1 MKSNDLIRLTNNC
14 YWSVQTES
22 LFVDGEDAKLSVSQK
37 KLFKFLV
44 KNINKPVLN
53 LDILYE
59 LNDSQDREFNEKS
72 VRNFIT
78 GLRKSLPC
86 LNIVNI
92 YGGYYMLKS
101 EQISRSLK
109 LKEQFF
115 EIIEQSKNPIVVTSP
130 NEYDNPIIYVNE
142 AFCELFGYEYE
153 EAVGQNCRFL
163 HGDDTEQEALKE
175 IREAISAQKSVEVNI
190 CNYTKEGNMVFEDIT
205 ISPIFDKQKEQLSYF
220 LGIYKDIRSVPLFL
234 KKIQEVL

>member
-1 MKSNDLIRLTNNC
+1 MKNNKLIRLANSC
-14 YWSVQTES
+14 YWSMETES
-22 LFVDGEDAKLSVSQK
+22 LSVDGVDAKLSISQK

-44 KNINKPVLN
+44 KHINKPVLN

-59 LNDSQDREFNEKS
+59 INDSQEREFNEKS

-101 EQISRSLK
+101 EQISKSLK

-153 EAVGQNCRFL
+153 EAVGKNCRFL
-163 HGDDTEQEALKE
+163 HGDDTEQEALKQ
-175 IREAISAQKSVEVNI
+175 IREAIGAQKSVEVNI
-190 CNYTKEGNMVFEDIT
+190 CNYTKEGNMVYEDVT
-205 ISPIFDKQKEQLSYF
+205 ISPIFDKQKEKLSYF
-220 LGIYKDIRSVPLFL
+220 LGIYKDVRSVPLFL
-234 KKIQEVL
+234 KKVQEAL

>member
-1 MKSNDLIRLTNNC
+1 MKNYNLIRLTNSC
-14 YWSVQTES
+14 YWSVETES
-22 LFVDGEDAKLSVSQK
+22 LSVNGADVKLSISQK

-44 KNINKPVLN
+44 KHINKPVLN
-53 LDILYE
+53 IDIMYE
-59 LNDSQDREFNEKS
+59 LNDSLDKEFNEKS

-78 GLRKSLPC
+78 GLRKLVPC
-86 LNIVNI
+86 LNLVNI

-101 EQISRSLK
+101 EQISKSLK

-130 NEYDNPIIYVNE
+130 NEYDNPIIYVNS

-163 HGDDTEQEALKE
+163 HGSDTKQEALKQ
-175 IREAISAQKSVEVNI
+175 IREAINAQKSVEVNV
-190 CNYTKEGNMVFEDIT
+190 CNYTKEGNMVYEDLT
-205 ISPIFDKQKEQLSYF
+205 ISPIFDKEKEELSYF
-220 LGIYKDIRSVPLFL
+220 LGIYKDVKSVPLFL
-234 KKIQEVL
+234 KKVQKAL

>member
-1 MKSNDLIRLTNNC
+1 MKSNNLIRLTNSC
-14 YWSVQTES
+14 YWSLETES
-22 LFVDGEDAKLSVSQK
+22 LLVDGADVKLSISQK

-44 KNINKPVLN
+44 EHINKPVLN

-59 LNDSQDREFNEKS
+59 LHDSLDREFNEKS

-78 GLRKSLPC
+78 GLRKLVPC
-86 LNIVNI
+86 LNLVNI

-101 EQISRSLK
+101 EHISKSLK
-109 LKEQFF
+109 LQEQFF

-130 NEYDNPIIYVNE
+130 NEYDNPIIYVNN

-163 HGDDTEQEALKE
+163 HGDDTKQDALKE
-175 IREAISAQKSVEVNI
+175 IREAIGTQKPIETNI
-190 CNYTKEGNMVFEDIT
+190 RNYTKDGDMVYEDIT
-205 ISPIFDKQKEQLSYF
+205 ISPIFDKQKEKLSYF
-220 LGIYKDIRSVPLFL
+220 LGIYKDITSMPLFL
-234 KKIQEVL
+234 EKVQKVL

>member
-1 MKSNDLIRLTNNC
+1 MKSNDLIRLTNSC

-22 LFVDGEDAKLSVSQK
+22 LFVDGEYAKLSISQK

-44 KNINKPVLN
+44 KNINRPVLN

-59 LNDSQDREFNEKS
+59 LNDSQEREFNEKS

-86 LNIVNI
+86 VNIVNI

-109 LKEQFF
+109 IKEQFF
-115 EIIEQSKNPIVVTSP
+115 EIIEQSKNPIVVTNP

-163 HGDDTEQEALKE
+163 HGNDTKQEALKQ
-175 IREAISAQKSVEVNI
+175 IREALSAQKPVEVNI
-190 CNYTKEGNMVFEDIT
+190 CNYTKEGNMVYEDLT

-234 KKIQEVL
+234 EQVQKVL

>member
-1 MKSNDLIRLTNNC
+1 MKNYNLIRLTNSC
-14 YWSVQTES
+14 YWSVETES
-22 LFVDGEDAKLSVSQK
+22 LSVNGADVKLSISQK

-44 KNINKPVLN
+44 KHINKPVLN
-53 LDILYE
+53 IDIMYE
-59 LNDSQDREFNEKS
+59 LNDSLDKEFNEKS

-78 GLRKSLPC
+78 GLRKLVPC
-86 LNIVNI
+86 LNLVNI

-101 EQISRSLK
+101 EQIGRSLK

-163 HGDDTEQEALKE
+163 HGSDTKQEALKQ
-175 IREAISAQKSVEVNI
+175 IREAINAQKSVEVNV
-190 CNYTKEGNMVFEDIT
+190 CNYTKEGNMVYEDLT
-205 ISPIFDKQKEQLSYF
+205 ISPIFDKEKEELSYF
-220 LGIYKDIRSVPLFL
+220 LGIYKDVKSVPLFL
-234 KKIQEVL
+234 KKVQKAL

>member
-1 MKSNDLIRLTNNC
+1 MKNNKLIRLSSSC
-14 YWSVQTES
+14 YWSMETES
-22 LFVDGEDAKLSVSQK
+22 LSVDGVDAKLSISQK

-44 KNINKPVLN
+44 KHINKPVLN

-59 LNDSQDREFNEKS
+59 LNDSQEREFNEKS

-101 EQISRSLK
+101 EQISKSLK

-153 EAVGQNCRFL
+153 EAVGKNCRFL
-163 HGDDTEQEALKE
+163 HGDDTEQEALRQ

-190 CNYTKEGNMVFEDIT
+190 CNYTKEGNMVYEDVT
-205 ISPIFDKQKEQLSYF
+205 ISPIFDKQKEKLSYF
-220 LGIYKDIRSVPLFL
+220 LGIYKDVRSVPLFL
-234 KKIQEVL
+234 KKVQEAL

>member
-1 MKSNDLIRLTNNC
+1 MKSNNLIRLTNSC
-14 YWSVQTES
+14 YWSLETES
-22 LFVDGEDAKLSVSQK
+22 LLVDGADVKLSISQK

-44 KNINKPVLN
+44 EHINKPVLN

-59 LNDSQDREFNEKS
+59 LHDSLDREFNEKS

-78 GLRKSLPC
+78 GLRKLVPC
-86 LNIVNI
+86 LNLVNI

-101 EQISRSLK
+101 EHISKSLK
-109 LKEQFF
+109 LQEQFF

-130 NEYDNPIIYVNE
+130 NEYDNPIIYVNN

-163 HGDDTEQEALKE
+163 HGDDTKQDALKE
-175 IREAISAQKSVEVNI
+175 IREAIGTQKPIETNI
-190 CNYTKEGNMVFEDIT
+190 RNYTKDGDMVYEDIT
-205 ISPIFDKQKEQLSYF
+205 ISPIFDKQKEKLSYF
-220 LGIYKDIRSVPLFL
+220 LGIYKDITSMPLFL
-234 KKIQEVL
+234 EKVQRVL

>member
-1 MKSNDLIRLTNNC
+1 MNGNNLIRLTNRC
-14 YWSVQTES
+14 YWSVEEES
-22 LFVDGEDAKLSVSQK
+22 LFVDGADIRLSISQK
-37 KLFKFLV
+37 KLFKLLV
-44 KNINKPVLN
+44 KHINKPVLN
-53 LDILYE
+53 IDIMYE
-59 LNDSQDREFNEKS
+59 LNDSQEREFNEKS

-78 GLRKSLPC
+78 GLRKSVPC
-86 LNIVNI
+86 LNLVNI

-101 EQISRSLK
+101 EQIGRSLK

-163 HGDDTEQEALKE
+163 HGSDTKQEALKE
-175 IREAISAQKSVEVNI
+175 IREALSAQKSVEVNI
-190 CNYTKEGNMVFEDIT
+190 CNYTKDGNMVYEDIT
-205 ISPIFDKQKEQLSYF
+205 ISPIFDKQKEKLIYF
-220 LGIYKDIRSVPLFL
+220 LGIYKDVRSVPLFL
-234 KKIQEVL
+234 KKVQKAL

>member
-1 MKSNDLIRLTNNC
+1 MNSNNLIRLTSSC
-14 YWSVQTES
+14 YWSMKTES
-22 LFVDGEDAKLSVSQK
+22 LFVDGIDAKLSISQK
-37 KLFKFLV
+37 KLFKFLI
-44 KNINKPVLN
+44 KHINKPVLN

-59 LNDSQDREFNEKS
+59 LNDAQDREFNEKS

-101 EQISRSLK
+101 EQISKSLK

-163 HGDDTEQEALKE
+163 HGDDIEQEALKQ

-190 CNYTKEGNMVFEDIT
+190 CNYTKDGNMVYEDIT
-205 ISPIFDKQKEQLSYF
+205 ISPIFDKQKEKLSYF
-220 LGIYKDIRSVPLFL
+220 LGIYKDITSVPLFL
-234 KKIQEVL
+234 EQVQKVL